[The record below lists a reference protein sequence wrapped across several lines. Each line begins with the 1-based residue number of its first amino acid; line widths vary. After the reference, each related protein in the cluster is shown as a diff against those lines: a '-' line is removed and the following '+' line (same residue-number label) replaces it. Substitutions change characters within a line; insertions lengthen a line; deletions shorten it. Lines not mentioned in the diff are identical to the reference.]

1 MTFKIISR
9 RWFLKTASLASM
21 TFWGALS
28 RLWSQSSAAEDTPA
42 VDLKELVAA
51 LGDTLI
57 PTDQGYPGYRRLEGH
72 GITDEVLKGLQ
83 GIERRDFAVL
93 NAATRD
99 FFNGRLFVNLNEQ
112 ERTRFLQ
119 MVVNS
124 FPRGSFGPP
133 AVTLTAGSGSL
144 ADALPAQTIE
154 TVQMIFRLVRIRVM
168 TVFYQ
173 NFPEN
178 KIARDANRIPILPAG
193 DQHQILDPNTSE
205 LVTGWDVANFPGPL
219 SWAEEEERRAR
230 WMKIH
235 WHSD

>member
-21 TFWGALS
+21 FFWGAVS
-28 RLWSQSSAAEDTPA
+28 RLWSQSFGAEDSPA

-99 FFNGRLFVNLNEQ
+99 FFNGRLFVNLSEQ

-119 MVVNS
+119 MVANS

-144 ADALPAQTIE
+144 ADALPVQTIE
-154 TVQMIFRLVRIRVM
+154 TVQKIFRLVRIRVM

-219 SWAEEEERRAR
+219 SWAEEEDRRAR

>member
-1 MTFKIISR
+1 M
-9 RWFLKTASLASM
+9 
-21 TFWGALS
+21 
-28 RLWSQSSAAEDTPA
+28 
-42 VDLKELVAA
+42 
-51 LGDTLI
+51 
-57 PTDQGYPGYRRLEGH
+57 
-72 GITDEVLKGLQ
+72 
-83 GIERRDFAVL
+83 
-93 NAATRD
+93 
-99 FFNGRLFVNLNEQ
+99 
-112 ERTRFLQ
+112 
-119 MVVNS
+119 
-124 FPRGSFGPP
+124 
-133 AVTLTAGSGSL
+133 TAGSGSL